1 MFFRTK
7 RALVLT
13 AVTLIYGS
21 PIAGAQLP
29 TNADS
34 AVRAIFTGR
43 GGGIAGVR
51 FGPARWSLG
60 GDSYTTLERA
70 AAGGTDIVE
79 YDAATGQR
87 HVRVASRQ
95 LQPAKA
101 TAPLGIDD
109 YAWSSDGKRLLVF
122 TNTRKVWRQN
132 TRGDYWVLDLPSGK
146 LHKVGASA
154 AEATL
159 MFAKF
164 SPDDNRVAYVREGEL
179 YVEPAA
185 GGKATRL
192 THDATRKVVNG
203 MTDWVYEEEFDL
215 RDGFRWSPDGRA
227 IAFWQFDMTGIR
239 DFLLINDTDSL
250 YPFTTPVQYPKA
262 GTTNS
267 AVRLG
272 VVRADG
278 TGKVTWARLE
288 GDPRQHYIP
297 RAEWAGNNELVVQYM
312 DRPQHH
318 DWVHIV
324 NARTGASQAVL
335 TESDSAWVDVVDDVK
350 WVNGGKSF
358 VWVSER
364 DGWRHAYLASRT
376 GGAPMLLTPGAYDV
390 VSVAAVDEAGGWLYV
405 IASPDNA
412 TQRYLYR
419 VSLKAGGPPQR
430 VSPAEAP
437 GTHGYDISPNA
448 KWAFHTY
455 SRTDLPPST
464 DLVALPAHS
473 KVRELG
479 HAGAPASM
487 VASPTEFFHV
497 TVPDGA
503 TLDGWMIKPRD
514 FDPAKRYPVL
524 VQVYGEPAA
533 QTVVDR
539 WGGVQ
544 EQWHRMLAD
553 RGYIIMSVD
562 TRGTPAPKG
571 RDWRK
576 VIYGAIGPI
585 SSREEADAVRVL
597 TRTRPY
603 LDSSR
608 VAIWGWSGGGS
619 STLNA
624 MFRYPDVFSVGMAVA
639 PVADQRLYDTIYEER
654 YVGLPQ
660 DNPKGYELGSPIS
673 FAAGLAGK
681 LLVVH
686 GSGDDNVHYQGTERL
701 VNRLVALGK
710 SFDLMVYPNRTHCIC
725 EGQGTTV
732 HLYSLL
738 SRYLLTN
745 LPAGG
750 R

>member
-1 MFFRTK
+1 MIF
-7 RALVLT
+7 A
-13 AVTLIYGS
+13 S
-21 PIAGAQLP
+21 PTAGAQLP

-43 GGGIAGVR
+43 GGGGVR
-51 FGPARWSLG
+51 FGPARWSSG
-60 GDSYTTLERA
+60 GDSYTTLERSA
-70 AAGGTDIVE
+70 NGGADIVE

-87 HVRVASRQ
+87 RVRVASRQ
-95 LQPAKA
+95 LQPANA
-101 TAPLGIDD
+101 PAPLDIDD
-109 YAWSSDGKRLLVF
+109 YAWSKDGKRLLVF

-146 LHKVGASA
+146 LHKVGAGA

-164 SPDDNRVAYVREGEL
+164 SPDDSRVAYVREGEI

-192 THDATRKVVNG
+192 THDASRKVVNG

-215 RDGFRWSPDGRA
+215 RDAFRWSPDGRA

-250 YPFTTPVQYPKA
+250 YPFTMPVQYPKA

-297 RAEWAGNNELVVQYM
+297 RAEWAGDNELVVQYM

-324 NARTGASQAVL
+324 NARTGASQSVL
-335 TESDSAWVDVVDDVK
+335 TESDSAWVDVVDDLR
-350 WVNGGKSF
+350 WMNGGKDF
-358 VWVSER
+358 LWVSER
-364 DGWRHAYLASRT
+364 DGWRHVYLASRT
-376 GGAPMLLTPGAYDV
+376 GGAPTLLTPGAYDV
-390 VSVAAVDEAGGWLYV
+390 ISVAAVDEAGGWLYV
-405 IASPDNA
+405 MASPDNA

-419 VSLKAGGPPQR
+419 VSLRDGGPPQR
-430 VSPAEAP
+430 VSPAGAP
-437 GTHGYDISPNA
+437 GTHGYDVSPNA

-464 DLVALPAHS
+464 ELVALPGHS
-473 KVRELG
+473 MVRALG

-487 VASPTEFFHV
+487 AASPTEFFHV

-524 VQVYGEPAA
+524 VQVYGEPAG
-533 QTVVDR
+533 QTVLDR
-539 WGGVQ
+539 WGGPQ
-544 EQWHRMLAD
+544 DQWHRMLAD
-553 RGYIIMSVD
+553 RGYIVMSVD

-660 DNPKGYELGSPIS
+660 DNPKGYEIGSPITY
-673 FAAGLAGK
+673 AAGLTGK

-710 SFDLMVYPNRTHCIC
+710 PFDLMVYPNRTHCIC
-725 EGQGTTV
+725 EGAGTTV
-732 HLYSLL
+732 HVYSLL